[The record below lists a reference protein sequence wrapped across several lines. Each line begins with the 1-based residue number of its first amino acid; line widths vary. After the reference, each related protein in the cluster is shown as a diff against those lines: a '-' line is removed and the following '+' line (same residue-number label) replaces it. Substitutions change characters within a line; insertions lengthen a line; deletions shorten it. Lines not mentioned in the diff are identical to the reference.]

1 MSKHHWELF
10 LFPFFGLWFVGTPPR
25 STCLFNRFTLPW
37 HVKTQNFYHTKNLE
51 NSNFFYIYQMEE
63 YWGERGEGFFWVLV
77 FSRCSHK
84 VPNDALHVFPNLFPN
99 ISTHYL
105 IFIAQIFTLINY
117 IQVTKECGLCHI
129 KSSRPWHICG
139 AKICGFITYNVQHVM
154 FIITYI
160 TLKWQ
165 FDIR

>member
-1 MSKHHWELF
+1 
-10 LFPFFGLWFVGTPPR
+10 
-25 STCLFNRFTLPW
+25 
-37 HVKTQNFYHTKNLE
+37 LE